1 MQWYAHEWV
10 HAETFVE
17 ARAVGEERGQSR
29 LKEHTEYHLI
39 VAVHRHTQTRR
50 YHLAVLLTHCGQL
63 ILRKKISK
71 SDATRCQV
79 LRLKSSKF
87 NFLWGSELTAL
98 PQTP

>member
-39 VAVHRHTQTRR
+39 VAVHRDTQTHR
-50 YHLAVLLTHCGQL
+50 YHLIVATDTQQRELSTISPSCGENERRQ
-63 ILRKKISK
+63 RQKTSYYQQHQ
-71 SDATRCQV
+71 TRV
-79 LRLKSSKF
+79 RLNNYS
-87 NFLWGSELTAL
+87 T
-98 PQTP
+98 